1 MQNRVKSKLI
11 ILLFVAGCSN
21 GKSDSSF
28 SDLRDSVDQA
38 GENFREEKA
47 NEHYIDQAEQF
58 EMKFVSDGD
67 SVAKFLSFLNQA
79 VSANDLEAHKQIW
92 KLRSVREIADYVR
105 KTTSAWP
112 ERVDVVTV
120 TDERPGENSLF
131 YVIGLYE
138 VHPGSHMNKVNT
150 FRISK
155 DNLIELYDV
164 GEDSWKPYED
174 RDGERFEVFFEK
186 FKLDSVFQL
195 ERVSFPFSSESLD
208 TDSDKY
214 IVSHVQKDNWT
225 FADFNYDGSIATRG
239 LDPYTQEAKVQRDK
253 AVIEIRGV
261 DNGIWIDYTFEKHDG
276 KWLLISEK
284 DSSN

>member
-1 MQNRVKSKLI
+1 MKSKLI

-28 SDLRDSVDQA
+28 SDLRDSVDQT
-38 GENFREEKA
+38 GENFREGKA
-47 NEHYIDQAEQF
+47 DEHYIDQAEQF
-58 EMKFVSDGD
+58 EVKFVSDGD
-67 SVAKFLSFLNQA
+67 SVARLLSFLNQT

-92 KLRSVREIADYVR
+92 KLRGVREIADYVR
-105 KTTSAWP
+105 KTTSALP
-112 ERVDVVTV
+112 EKVDVVTV

-131 YVIGLYE
+131 YVIGLYQ
-138 VHPGSHMNKVNT
+138 VHPGSHMNRVNT

-164 GEDSWKPYED
+164 GEDSWKLYED
-174 RDGERFEVFFEK
+174 PDGEQFEVFFEK

-195 ERVSFPFSSESLD
+195 ERVSFPFLSESLD

-239 LDPYTQEAKVQRDK
+239 LDAYTQEAKVKRDK
-253 AVIEIRGV
+253 AVIEIRGI
-261 DNGIWIDYTFEKHDG
+261 DNGIWLDYTFEKHDD